1 MGFGQ
6 QFMYTLAICLILE
19 LMGGVL
25 ALLFRNQV
33 SKIQYTDELWVLV
46 SLLGKQNHHQAVKIR
61 LLVSFNELQV
71 IVL

>member
-1 MGFGQ
+1 MGFGR

-46 SLLGKQNHHQAVKIR
+46 SLRGKQNHHQAVKIR